1 MKAIIHLKESNH
13 LKKYFISVN
22 DKIPLCLEEQEVGN
36 EVDKQENNELYKEWM
51 EDESVK
57 KELSMD

>member
-1 MKAIIHLKESNH
+1 M
-13 LKKYFISVN
+13 N
-22 DKIPLCLEEQEVGN
+22 DKIPLCLEEQEVGK

-57 KELSMD
+57 KELSMDWELLLSRSF